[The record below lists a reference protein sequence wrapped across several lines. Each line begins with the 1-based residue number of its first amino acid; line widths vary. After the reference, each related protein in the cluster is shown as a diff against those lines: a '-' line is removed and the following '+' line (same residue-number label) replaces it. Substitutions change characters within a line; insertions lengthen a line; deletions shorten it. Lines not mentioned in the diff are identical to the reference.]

1 MSTTTMEQPTLGLKC
16 DTPKAAPI
24 VLTEK
29 AAGEVKKIITDQ
41 VSAGETRALHLRMR
55 VVGGGCSGFQAQTRP
70 RPGSEP
76 EARRDV
82 RDAGRAGRDR
92 QAQPAVPRRR
102 DGRFPRR
109 PEQARLQHHQPTSQ
123 GHLRLR
129 QLVLDVSRLRLSA
142 MTDPDHFARLGL
154 PRRFALDLREVERQY
169 LARQP
174 RPAPRLPP
182 RSVRPR
188 NRPRASICRPA

>member
-41 VSAGETRALHLRMR
+41 VSAGETRALHLRQF
-55 VVGGGCSGFQAQTRP
+55 VF
-70 RPGSEP
+70 
-76 EARRDV
+76 
-82 RDAGRAGRDR
+82 
-92 QAQPAVPRRR
+92 
-102 DGRFPRR
+102 
-109 PEQARLQHHQPTSQ
+109 
-123 GHLRLR
+123 
-129 QLVLDVSRLRLSA
+129 DVSRLRLCA

-169 LARQP
+169 LARS
-174 RPAPRLPP
+174 RD
-182 RSVRPR
+182 
-188 NRPRASICRPA
+188 